1 MPCVAAFLVPG
12 LPHPLLKPDNVPWA
26 QLSAAYKRAGS
37 SMASAQPDTIILYST
52 QWIAVLDELWQA
64 RPHLKGVHVDE
75 NWYEYGDLPFDMR
88 MDTDLAHACVTATQ
102 FIGINSKPVDYDGF
116 PIDTGTIVA
125 DSFLNE
131 GHVPLT
137 VCSNNIY
144 HDWDT
149 TVRLGQVATDI
160 AEQMGR
166 RYALVGVGGL
176 SAATFR
182 EEINIRND
190 RLHDSESD
198 RWNRTILDLL
208 ERGEVEGLKR
218 ALPDYVQEAKP
229 DMGFKHLAF
238 VLGGLK
244 ERFLGAH
251 VHGYGPIYGS
261 GAAVVEFRF

>member
-12 LPHPLLKPDNVPWA
+12 LPHPLLKPDNLPWG
-26 QLSAAYKRAGS
+26 QLGAAYQRAGR
-37 SMASAQPDTIILYST
+37 SMASARPDTIILYST
-52 QWIAVLDELWQA
+52 QWLAVLDELWQT

-88 MDTDLAHACVTATQ
+88 IDTELAHACVAATRT
-102 FIGINSKPVDYDGF
+102 IGVTSKPVNYDGF

-125 DSFLNE
+125 DSYLNE
-131 GHVPLT
+131 AGVPLT
-137 VCSNNIY
+137 LCSNNIY

-149 TVRLGQVATDI
+149 TVRLGRLAADT

-176 SAATFR
+176 SAAMFR

-190 RLHDSESD
+190 RLHDAEAD

-208 ERGEVEGLKR
+208 ERGEIEGLKR
-218 ALPDYVQEAKP
+218 ALPDYAREAKP
-229 DMGFKHLAF
+229 DMGFKHMAF
-238 VLGGLK
+238 LLGGLK
-244 ERFLGAH
+244 ERFFGAR

-261 GAAVVEFRF
+261 GAAVVEFRL